1 MMDSITYAPV
11 GDSAVTAVF
20 GNTIA
25 IDINHRIRRTVQ
37 LLTDAAPDGIEEL
50 VPTYCSLLVA
60 YNPLVLSYDK
70 VCEIIATAAATP
82 DDNTAERTV
91 RVIEIPTLY
100 GGDYGPDLDFVSQ
113 HAGLSA
119 DEVVKRHSRP
129 DYPVYMLGFIP
140 GFAYLGGMDESIAA
154 PRLSSPRTHVPK
166 GSVGIANTQTGVY
179 PTVSP
184 GGWQLIG
191 RTPIELYDERKAQPA
206 LLQAGDYV
214 HYAPITEEEYL
225 AIQADVD
232 NYVVKTY
239 VKKESELCE

>member
-1 MMDSITYAPV
+1 MIQSITYAPV

-20 GNTIA
+20 GTTIA
-25 IDINHRIRRTVQ
+25 IDINQQIRRTMQ
-37 LLTDAAPDGIEEL
+37 LLTATAPAGIEEL
-50 VPTYCSLLVA
+50 IPTYCSLLVI
-60 YNPLVLSYDK
+60 YDPLILSYDQ
-70 VCEIIATAAATP
+70 VCELIATAAATP
-82 DDNTAERTV
+82 DATTTERQV

-100 GGDYGPDLDFVSQ
+100 GGDYGPDLEFVSQ
-113 HAGLSA
+113 HAGLSP
-119 DEVVKRHSRP
+119 DEVIKRHSRP

-140 GFAYLGGMDESIAA
+140 GFAYLGGMDETIAT

-191 RTPIELYDERKAQPA
+191 RTPIELYDEKKAHPA

-214 HYAPITEEEYL
+214 HYKPITEEEYL
-225 AIQADVD
+225 TIQSNVAT
-232 NYVVKTY
+232 YVVKTY
-239 VKKESELCE
+239 MKKESELCV

>member
-1 MMDSITYAPV
+1 M
-11 GDSAVTAVF
+11 
-20 GNTIA
+20 
-25 IDINHRIRRTVQ
+25 
-37 LLTDAAPDGIEEL
+37 
-50 VPTYCSLLVA
+50 
-60 YNPLVLSYDK
+60 
-70 VCEIIATAAATP
+70 
-82 DDNTAERTV
+82 
-91 RVIEIPTLY
+91 
-100 GGDYGPDLDFVSQ
+100 
-113 HAGLSA
+113 
-119 DEVVKRHSRP
+119 
-129 DYPVYMLGFIP
+129 
-140 GFAYLGGMDESIAA
+140 
-154 PRLSSPRTHVPK
+154 PK